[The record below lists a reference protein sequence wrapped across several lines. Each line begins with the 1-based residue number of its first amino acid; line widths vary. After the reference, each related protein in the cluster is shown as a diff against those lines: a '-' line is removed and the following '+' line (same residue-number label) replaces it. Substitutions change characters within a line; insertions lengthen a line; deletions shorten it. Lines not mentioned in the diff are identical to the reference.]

1 MALPLRLLL
10 AACLCVP
17 LASPAFAKGDRARGL
32 KIAQRNCTPCHAVG
46 RTGDS
51 PNPKSPPFRSLAQ
64 RYPLSE
70 LEETMGEGMM
80 VGHEAPEMPVFEFR
94 PDQIADFIAYLGSIQ
109 VKKR

>member
-1 MALPLRLLL
+1 MKPALPLLLTF
-10 AACLCVP
+10 AVA
-17 LASPAFAKGDRARGL
+17 LASPALARGDKARGL
-32 KIAQRNCTPCHAVG
+32 KIAQRNCAPCHAVG

-51 PNPKSPPFRSLAQ
+51 TNPKSPPFRTLAQ

-80 VGHEAPEMPVFEFR
+80 VGHEGPEMPMFEFK
-94 PDQIADFIAYLGSIQ
+94 PDQIEDFIAYLGSIQ

>member
-1 MALPLRLLL
+1 MTLFLPLML
-10 AACLCVP
+10 AFAMA
-17 LASPAFAKGDRARGL
+17 LASPAFAKGDKARGL
-32 KIAQRNCTPCHAVG
+32 KIAQRNCAPCHAVG

-51 PNPKSPPFRSLAQ
+51 ANPKSPPFRTLAQ

-80 VGHEAPEMPVFEFR
+80 VGHEGPEMPMFEFR
-94 PDQIADFIAYLGSIQ
+94 PEQIEDFIAYLGSIQ

>member
-1 MALPLRLLL
+1 MKSSLPLLL
-10 AACLCVP
+10 AFTLA
-17 LASPAFAKGDRARGL
+17 LASPAFAKGDAKRGL
-32 KIAQRNCTPCHAVG
+32 KIAQRNCAPCHALG

-51 PNPKSPPFRSLAQ
+51 ANPKSPPFRTLAQ

-80 VGHEAPEMPVFEFR
+80 VGHEGPEMPMFEFK
-94 PDQIADFIAYLGSIQ
+94 PDQIEDFIAYLGSIQ

>member
-1 MALPLRLLL
+1 MKPSLPLLLVF
-10 AACLCVP
+10 AMT

-32 KIAQRNCTPCHAVG
+32 KIAQRNCAPCHALG
-46 RTGDS
+46 RVGDS
-51 PNPKSPPFRSLAQ
+51 PNPKSPPFRILAQ

-80 VGHEAPEMPVFEFR
+80 VGHEGPDMPIFEFK

>member
-1 MALPLRLLL
+1 MKPSLPLLL
-10 AACLCVP
+10 AFAMA
-17 LASPAFAKGDRARGL
+17 LASPAFARGDKARGL
-32 KIAQRNCTPCHAVG
+32 KIAQRNCAPCHAVG

-51 PNPKSPPFRSLAQ
+51 ANPKSPPFRTLAQ

-80 VGHEAPEMPVFEFR
+80 VGHEGPEMPMFEFR
-94 PDQIADFIAYLGSIQ
+94 PDQIEDFIAYLGSIQ

>member
-1 MALPLRLLL
+1 MKSSLPLLL
-10 AACLCVP
+10 AFTLA
-17 LASPAFAKGDRARGL
+17 LASPAFAKGDAKRGL
-32 KIAQRNCTPCHAVG
+32 KIAQRNCAPCHALG

-51 PNPKSPPFRSLAQ
+51 PNPKSPPFRTLAQ

-80 VGHEAPEMPVFEFR
+80 VGHEGPEMPMFEFK
-94 PDQIADFIAYLGSIQ
+94 PDQIEDFIAYLGSIQ